1 MGGKCRATNGHASM
15 TKTDLAYEPSR
26 LAYPRGPKPDDKP
39 KPTLPKDGLNRP
51 QAPRSPP
58 SVPTTDRPL
67 SAYLTRKQGAQFIND
82 ELGMPLS
89 FSTAAKLASWGEF
102 AEPALWWGSRPLYTR
117 GDLRRWAEARSRKL
131 EAA

>member
-1 MGGKCRATNGHASM
+1 M

-39 KPTLPKDGLNRP
+39 NPTLPKDGLNRP

-67 SAYLTRKQGAQFIND
+67 SEYLTRKQGAQFIND

-89 FSTAAKLASWGEF
+89 FSTAAKLASWASSPSRLCGGG
-102 AEPALWWGSRPLYTR
+102 AAALH
-117 GDLRRWAEARSRKL
+117 AR
-131 EAA
+131 